1 MDYCNFLV
9 WNVRGLNS
17 PARRTAVR
25 SLIGMHAVS
34 VVCLQETKLSSV
46 DSAVVSEICGATF
59 SEFAFSPSDGA
70 SGGLLVAWTD
80 AVAVTSVQCST
91 NFISLK
97 CSNKI
102 TSDSW
107 HLINVYGPQP
117 PKEKISFLNDLQLL
131 CMNSPDPL
139 MLVGDFNLIAATA
152 DKSTSN
158 INRGLIN
165 AFRNFMNR
173 LELKD
178 MYLHGRRYTWSN
190 EQLHTIL
197 VRLDRV
203 LYNQPWNELFP
214 NALLQGLSSA
224 DSDHCPLLLTSN
236 ALFRPQR
243 RFMFENMWVRLEGF
257 NDVVPAAWDKATK
270 SSDPYTNLH
279 NKLSFTAKQLKSW
292 ASSLLSDIQ
301 LRTRIVHELI
311 LQLDIARDSRMLTP
325 EEHTFRGKLKM
336 MSLGF
341 AALDRCMLCQRS

>member
-178 MYLHGRRYTWSN
+178 MYLHGRRYT
-190 EQLHTIL
+190 
-197 VRLDRV
+197 
-203 LYNQPWNELFP
+203 
-214 NALLQGLSSA
+214 
-224 DSDHCPLLLTSN
+224 
-236 ALFRPQR
+236 
-243 RFMFENMWVRLEGF
+243 
-257 NDVVPAAWDKATK
+257 
-270 SSDPYTNLH
+270 
-279 NKLSFTAKQLKSW
+279 
-292 ASSLLSDIQ
+292 
-301 LRTRIVHELI
+301 
-311 LQLDIARDSRMLTP
+311 
-325 EEHTFRGKLKM
+325 
-336 MSLGF
+336 
-341 AALDRCMLCQRS
+341 